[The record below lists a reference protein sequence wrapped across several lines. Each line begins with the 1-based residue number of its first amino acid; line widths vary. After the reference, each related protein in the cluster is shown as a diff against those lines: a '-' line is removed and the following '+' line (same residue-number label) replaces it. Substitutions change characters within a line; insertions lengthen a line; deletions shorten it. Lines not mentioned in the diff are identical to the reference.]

1 MNTQQTQKKRLT
13 IKVAKAD
20 VPEPNPEAGVGA
32 DMASAAPVRGASS
45 AYHKPAAIMAILASL
60 VVAVLITLQI
70 MEWAYYKAP
79 PTVWAP
85 KIMVPG
91 TVR

>member
-20 VPEPNPEAGVGA
+20 VPEPNPEAGV

-60 VVAVLITLQI
+60 VVAVLITLQL
-70 MEWAYYKAP
+70 MEWAYFKAP